1 MKKGVFFTI
10 DALLA
15 SGIIIISIVLIS
27 NFYYSEQQATNVNYA
42 SKDIVNVFSAMT
54 VDGVDNEYVKSLIAS
69 GLITDTNNTLIE
81 QIGDFWANDN
91 IELAEN
97 FTKNLTEDII
107 PKNYGFSVLV
117 DGEEIY
123 SRNVPVTKSLVS
135 SRKIISGI
143 AKAKP
148 TQGYTAR
155 VLLNGIKSKKTSA
168 YTYFGGY
175 EGDGNLTK
183 KLILPNDVLS
193 FNSSYIEVDAGGNF
207 NLYINNIFSGSYTKG
222 SSGGGNNAADKW
234 NLSSAY
240 LSNFRAG
247 ENIISL
253 NFTSGSNYIA
263 GGFLKVIYTTSS
275 YNDTQVPGYDK
286 YLFPG
291 IDGTVNLYSSVYI
304 PNTLNSMKIFL
315 NYSSNYTAYL
325 NIGNTTVYQGTTNG
339 TTKNFTVSNSTLAG
353 LLDYSSIVQKTLPL
367 RLGLAD
373 ISFLKKGNA
382 DVVLITDVSGSMDWR
397 LDSTSTGTDR
407 ACNDPLLFSP
417 STKRISLAKCLDN
430 QFVDII
436 LNSSQGNNTN
446 RVGLVSY
453 SGMPNTI
460 PTATS
465 TIIESIKNL
474 TNSNVTLKNEIS
486 TYTPN
491 GATGICG
498 SIRQARIMLQNLSNS
513 SRQKF
518 VVVMTDGLA
527 NVQCSPTNEYSTS
540 GCIGNTCNDNSFC
553 AGGGCLKQQCGDW
566 ISDRAANDSIN
577 DACRAY
583 NTTNATV
590 YSIGFGPV
598 SACPSANQT
607 LISIASCGGGTSYS
621 STNATQLLNIYTTIA
636 QQILNAT
643 FSEQTINTSVSLNTR
658 LFPNSFIEFNYT
670 ILETQFNKLPLGF
683 ETSRFGNNISN
694 GYLYIYP
701 NTSVSNAKVTSYSG
715 SKWTDNLV
723 VNGNTIY
730 RLSTYG
736 TNYLSLGDPF
746 TVNIPDSNLIN
757 GNNSIT
763 ISTGTNS
770 SYSTNGSSDDKV
782 IYMLLLN
789 GFADYSSVVSKSD
802 GCSWTLSFEDGTSST
817 VKIPASYI
825 GADICSFSAKTY
837 DTNDAL
843 DNAVFQLFNNLDIDK
858 NGKLE
863 VNIDENSLNINTLT
877 VSKVPSL
884 WGPAIIEIRVWE

>member
-27 NFYYSEQQATNVNYA
+27 KFYYSEQQTTNVNYA

-54 VDGVDNEYVKSLIAS
+54 VNGVNNEYVKNLIAS
-69 GLITDTNNTLIE
+69 GLITDTSNTLIE

-91 IELAEN
+91 IDIAKN

-123 SRNVPVTKSLVS
+123 SRNIPVTKSLVS
-135 SRKIISGI
+135 TRKIISGI

-148 TQGYTAR
+148 TKGYTAR
-155 VLLNGIKSKKTSA
+155 VLLSGIKSKKTGA
-168 YTYFGGY
+168 YAYFGGY

-183 KLILPNDVLS
+183 KLILPNDILS
-193 FNSSYIEVDAGGNF
+193 FNSSYIEVDGGGNF
-207 NLYINNIFSGSYTKG
+207 NLYINNVFSGSYTKG
-222 SSGGGNNAADKW
+222 SSGGGNMLADKW
-234 NLSSAY
+234 NLSNAY

-247 ENIISL
+247 ENTINI
-253 NFTSGSNYIA
+253 NFTSGNNYIA
-263 GGFLKVIYTTSS
+263 GGFLKVTYTTSS

-291 IDGTVNLYSSVYI
+291 IDGTINLYSSIYI

-315 NYSSNYTAYL
+315 NYSSDYTAYL

-367 RLGLAD
+367 RLGLTD

-397 LDSTSTGTDR
+397 LDSSSTGTSR
-407 ACNDPLLFSP
+407 NCNDPLLFNP

-436 LNSSQGNNTN
+436 LNSSQGNTTN

-453 SGMPNTI
+453 SGLPNTI

-465 TIIESIKNL
+465 TTIVSIKNL

-540 GCIGNTCNDNSFC
+540 GCIAKTCNDNSFC

-590 YSIGFGPV
+590 FSIGFGPV
-598 SACPSANQT
+598 STCSSANQT
-607 LISIASCGGGTSYS
+607 LMSIANCGKGSYYS
-621 STNATQLLNIYTTIA
+621 SGNASQLSNIYSTVA

-643 FSEQTINTSVSLNTR
+643 FSDQTINTSGSLRTK

-670 ILETQFNKLPLGF
+670 IPDVQFNKLPLGF
-683 ETSRFGNNISN
+683 ETNRFGNNISN

-701 NTSVSNAKVTSYSG
+701 NTSVSGAKVTSYSG

-730 RLSTYG
+730 QLSTYG

-746 TVNIPDSNLIN
+746 TVNIPEGNLIN

-782 IYMLLLN
+782 IYTLLLN
-789 GFADYSSVVSKSD
+789 GFTDYSSVGSKSD

-817 VKIPASYI
+817 VKVPADYI
-825 GADICSFSAKTY
+825 GADICSFSAKIY
-837 DTNDAL
+837 DSNDAL
-843 DNAVFQLFNNLDIDK
+843 DNAVFQLFNNLDMDK

>member
-27 NFYYSEQQATNVNYA
+27 KFYYSEQQTTNVNYA

-54 VDGVDNEYVKSLIAS
+54 VNGVNNEYVKNLIAS
-69 GLITDTNNTLIE
+69 GLITDTSNTLIE

-91 IELAEN
+91 IDIAKN

-123 SRNVPVTKSLVS
+123 SRNIPVTKSLVS
-135 SRKIISGI
+135 TRKIISGI

-148 TQGYTAR
+148 TKGYTAR
-155 VLLNGIKSKKTSA
+155 VLLSGIKSKKTGA
-168 YTYFGGY
+168 YAYFGGY

-183 KLILPNDVLS
+183 KLILPNDILS
-193 FNSSYIEVDAGGNF
+193 FNSSYIEVDGGGNF
-207 NLYINNIFSGSYTKG
+207 NLYINNVFSGSYTKG
-222 SSGGGNNAADKW
+222 SSGGGNMLADKW
-234 NLSSAY
+234 NLSNAY

-247 ENIISL
+247 ENTINI
-253 NFTSGSNYIA
+253 NFTSGNNYIA
-263 GGFLKVIYTTSS
+263 GGFLKVTYTTSS

-291 IDGTVNLYSSVYI
+291 IDGTINLYSSIYI

-315 NYSSNYTAYL
+315 NYSSDYTAYL

-367 RLGLAD
+367 RLGLTD

-397 LDSTSTGTDR
+397 LDSSSTGTSR
-407 ACNDPLLFSP
+407 NCNDPLLFNP

-436 LNSSQGNNTN
+436 LNSSQGNTTN

-453 SGMPNTI
+453 SGLPNTI
-460 PTATS
+460 PTAAS
-465 TIIESIKNL
+465 TIIVSIKNL

-540 GCIGNTCNDNSFC
+540 GCIAKTCNDNSFC

-590 YSIGFGPV
+590 FSIGFGPV
-598 SACPSANQT
+598 STCSSANQT
-607 LISIASCGGGTSYS
+607 LMSIANCGKGSYYS
-621 STNATQLLNIYTTIA
+621 SGNASQLSNIYSTVA

-643 FSEQTINTSVSLNTR
+643 FSDQTINTSGSLRTK

-670 ILETQFNKLPLGF
+670 IPDVQFNKLPLGF
-683 ETSRFGNNISN
+683 ETNRFGNNISN

-701 NTSVSNAKVTSYSG
+701 NTSVSGAKVTSYSG

-730 RLSTYG
+730 QLSTYG

-746 TVNIPDSNLIN
+746 TVNIPEGNLIN

-782 IYMLLLN
+782 IYTLLLN
-789 GFADYSSVVSKSD
+789 GFTDYSSVGSKSD

-817 VKIPASYI
+817 VKVPADYI
-825 GADICSFSAKTY
+825 GADICSFSAKIY
-837 DTNDAL
+837 DSNDAL
-843 DNAVFQLFNNLDIDK
+843 DNAVFQLFNNLDMDK